1 MSKKVI
7 KSLKQV
13 IDLISCKEKS
23 EKLKLVEKINV
34 RRNYEILMHFKQYQ
48 SLDDHQDYLEKIFKS
63 VMEIDFSVLANL
75 NESEVSNQ
83 KQLLYDEALKDII

>member
-1 MSKKVI
+1 M
-7 KSLKQV
+7 
-13 IDLISCKEKS
+13 ISCKEKS